1 MGNCLTASKRGEC
14 DRAVL
19 WRRML
24 GKVRLETKKDEGK
37 EDGWCRECKERRR
50 SGGYP

>member
-1 MGNCLTASKRGEC
+1 MTASKRGEC

-24 GKVRLETKKDEGK
+24 GKVSLKTKKDAGK
-37 EDGWCRECKERRR
+37 EDDRRRECKERRR